1 MKASDIMTMG
11 ATTVR
16 PDTTIEHA
24 ARVMLEHHISGLPV
38 VNAQGQL
45 LGIVTERD
53 LLRRK
58 EIGTE
63 RHRPRWLE
71 IWLSA
76 RQLAQEYAQEHGRKV
91 EHVMSR
97 DVASVGPDT
106 PVSEIVDLME
116 ERGIKRLP
124 VVSDGKVTGI
134 VSRSNLVLALSRNA
148 GEIPSSVV
156 SDLAIRKC
164 IMDELVRN
172 AWTHGATIDIVVRD
186 GVVNLSGTVTDEKV
200 RTAIRIAAEN
210 TPGAV
215 RVVDNLRVVT
225 LSAGYT

>member
-24 ARVMLEHHISGLPV
+24 ARVMLEHRISGLPV
-38 VNAQGQL
+38 VNAQGKL

-53 LLRRK
+53 LLRRE

-71 IWLSA
+71 VWLSA
-76 RQLAQEYAQEHGRKV
+76 RQLAQEYSQEHGRKV

-106 PVSEIVDLME
+106 PVGEIVDLME

-124 VVSDGKVTGI
+124 VVSDGKVVGI
-134 VSRSNLVLALSRNA
+134 VSRTNLLLALSRHP

-156 SDLAIRKC
+156 SDLAIRKS
-164 IMDELVRN
+164 IVNEVESK
-172 AWTHGATIDIVVRD
+172 AWTHGAAIDVNVRD
-186 GVVNLSGTVTDEKV
+186 GVVNLNGTVTDEKV
-200 RTAIRIAAEN
+200 RTAVRIAAEN
-210 TPGAV
+210 TPGAI

-225 LSAGYT
+225 LSRG

>member
-1 MKASDIMTMG
+1 MRASDIMTMG

-24 ARVMLEHHISGLPV
+24 ARVMLEHHVSGLPV
-38 VNAQGQL
+38 VNAQGKL

-53 LLRRK
+53 LLRRE

-124 VVSDGKVTGI
+124 VVSDGKVIGI
-134 VSRSNLVLALSRNA
+134 VSRSNLLSALSRHT

-156 SDLAIRKC
+156 GDLAIRKS
-164 IMDELVRN
+164 ILDEVESKP
-172 AWTHGATIDIVVRD
+172 WTHGATIDIVVRD
-186 GVVNLSGTVTDEKV
+186 GVVNLNGTVADEKV
-200 RTAIRIAAEN
+200 RAAIRIAAEN

>member
-1 MKASDIMTMG
+1 MKASDIMTLG

-24 ARVMLEHHISGLPV
+24 ARVMLEHHVSGLPV
-38 VNAQGQL
+38 VNAQGKL

-53 LLRRK
+53 LLRRE

-106 PVSEIVDLME
+106 AVSEIVDLME
-116 ERGIKRLP
+116 DRGIKRLP
-124 VVSDGKVTGI
+124 VVSDGKVIGI
-134 VSRSNLVLALSRNA
+134 VSRSNLLSALSRHT
-148 GEIPSSVV
+148 GDIPSSVF
-156 SDLAIRKC
+156 SDLAIRKS
-164 IMDELVRN
+164 ILDEVESKPW
-172 AWTHGATIDIVVRD
+172 AHGATIDIVVRD
-186 GVVNLSGTVTDEKV
+186 GVVNLNGTVADEKV
-200 RTAIRIAAEN
+200 RAAIRIAAEN

-225 LSAGYT
+225 LSAG